1 MAIPVYLW
9 LTDDAGNLVKGSVD
23 IVSSKGFYLNGTYQ
37 FSAKYSGKPGYKDNS
52 ANECIKGKGPIPR
65 GRYTIGDPF
74 YHPKTRAWTM
84 RLTPSTS
91 NSMCGRDGFM
101 IHGDSSKHPGEA
113 SEGCIIVDLPGR
125 KAIAASGDH
134 SLTVE

>member
-1 MAIPVYLW
+1 MGWVY
-9 LTDDAGNLVKGSVD
+9 K
-23 IVSSKGFYLNGTYQ
+23 VSSKGFYLNGTYQ
-37 FSAKYSGKPGYKDNS
+37 FSAKYSGRPGYKDNS
-52 ANECIKGKGPIPR
+52 ANECVSVKGPIPR
-65 GRYTIGDPF
+65 GKYTIGEPF
-74 YHPKTRAWTM
+74 YHHKTRAWTM

-91 NSMCGRDGFM
+91 NLMCGRDGFM

-113 SEGCIIVDLPGR
+113 SDGCIIVDLPGR